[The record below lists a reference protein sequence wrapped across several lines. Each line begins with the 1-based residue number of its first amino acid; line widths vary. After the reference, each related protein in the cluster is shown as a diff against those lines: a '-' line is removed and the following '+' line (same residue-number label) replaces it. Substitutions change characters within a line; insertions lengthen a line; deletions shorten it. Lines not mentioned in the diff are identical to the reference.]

1 MPRTTVTIEFEDL
14 SPEVL
19 GIILGIPGAK
29 VEPTPAETEKTVEAT
44 PEPKKRATRK
54 KAEAPSEPE
63 PVKPEP
69 VKAEPVKAEPVKD
82 PEPDDSDDPVSPE
95 MAEDIVKTATSIIRA
110 GRAAEIRAALDAVGS
125 EKVSTLASIG
135 QARKF
140 LELIAPLAP

>member
-69 VKAEPVKAEPVKD
+69 VKAEPVKAEPVKAEPVKD

-95 MAEDIVKTATSIIRA
+95 MAEDIVKTATS
-110 GRAAEIRAALDAVGS
+110 
-125 EKVSTLASIG
+125 
-135 QARKF
+135 
-140 LELIAPLAP
+140 